1 MSSNTGRKAIVT
13 LKKQG
18 GKKDLNMSDYL
29 ESFTFTDV
37 AAGSSDSI
45 SLGLENISKKF
56 LDSWLPKKGNVY
68 IPKITLCN
76 WEKDGKNQVISCGKF
91 TLDDFS
97 VSGRPLSATLNAV
110 SAPANSAFTT
120 KQRTK
125 TWKSITVQQIAKVIA
140 ARYKLKLVYDASKI
154 SISSL
159 EQNSTADSSFLNG
172 ICEDY
177 ALAMKIFADKLVI
190 YSKARYESKKA
201 VRVVKESD
209 MLSWSY
215 NTTLTGTYTG
225 CKYSYT
231 NPSDNKTVTVNVGKG
246 SRWLTANG
254 EASSKADAQ
263 KRAYAA
269 VNNSNEGMTELSF
282 TIPAD
287 PKIIATANIKVTG
300 LGKLNGKYFIE
311 QVSLS
316 IGGNGGSVMS
326 VKAHKVQQRLP
337 KS

>member
-1 MSSNTGRKAIVT
+1 MSDNTGRKAFVI

-18 GKKDLNMSDYL
+18 NNKDLDMSDYL

-45 SLGLENISKKF
+45 SLGLENINKKF
-56 LDSWLPKKGNVY
+56 LDSELPKKGNVF
-68 IPKITLCN
+68 IPKIKLCN
-76 WEKDGKNQVISCGKF
+76 WENDGNDREILCGKF

-110 SAPANSAFTT
+110 SLPANSAFTT

-140 ARYKLKLVYDASKI
+140 GRYKLKLVYDASDI

-201 VRVVKESD
+201 VKVINESD
-209 MLSWSY
+209 MLSWLY

-231 NPSDNKTVTVNVGKG
+231 NPSDNNTVTVNVGKG

-254 EASSKADAQ
+254 EASSEADAQ
-263 KRAYAA
+263 KKAYAA

-282 TIPAD
+282 TILTD
-287 PKIIATANIKVTG
+287 PKIIATANIKITG
-300 LGKLNGKYFIE
+300 LGKLNGKYFID
-311 QVSLS
+311 QVSIS
-316 IGGNGGSVMS
+316 VGGNGGTVMN
-326 VKAHKVQQRLP
+326 VKSHRVQQRLP

>member
-18 GKKDLNMSDYL
+18 SKKDLNLSDYL

-45 SLGLENISKKF
+45 SLGLENINKKF
-56 LDSWLPKKGNVY
+56 LDSWLPKKGNVF
-68 IPKITLCN
+68 IPKIKLCD

-125 TWKSITVQQIAKVIA
+125 TWKSITVQQIARVIA
-140 ARYKLKLVYDASKI
+140 ARYKLKLVYEASKI

-190 YSKARYESKKA
+190 YSKAKYESKKA
-201 VRVVKESD
+201 VRVIKESD

-215 NTTLTGTYTG
+215 NSTLTGTYTG

-254 EASSKADAQ
+254 EASSEADAQ

-282 TIPAD
+282 TILAD
-287 PKIIATANIKVTG
+287 YKIIATANIKVTG

-311 QVSLS
+311 QVSFS
-316 IGGNGGSVMS
+316 VGGNGGSVMS
-326 VKAHKVQQRLP
+326 VKAHKIQQRLP